1 VAEIEVT
8 GARRSIWPWVL
19 GLLAVGLLVAALVS
33 LANDTSDEAVPG
45 RDTTAVPATGA

>member
-1 VAEIEVT
+1 MAEIEVT

-19 GLLAVGLLVAALVS
+19 GLLAVGLLAAALVS
-33 LANDTSDEAVPG
+33 LASDTSEDTVPG